1 MRNLLI
7 LSAMLATACTS
18 SAEIR
23 SSDPDSRIYVNGE
36 QLGAG
41 HAHYSYQKVAFSK
54 NNVEI
59 RKNGCAAE
67 NYSFRRSEEADVGA
81 IVGGILWTVPFLW
94 VTEYKPHH
102 GYDFECVPSS
112 IQYFLGGE

>member
-7 LSAMLATACTS
+7 LSAMLVTACS
-18 SAEIR
+18 SSTVIR

-36 QLGAG
+36 YMGTGQG
-41 HAHYSYQKVAFSK
+41 HANSTDQKVAFSK

-59 RKNGCAAE
+59 RKDGCAAE

-81 IVGGILWTVPFLW
+81 IVGGILWTVPLLW

-112 IQYFLGGE
+112 I